1 MGTQQDQL
9 TIGAFA
15 RAGGVGVETVRFY
28 QRKGLLPIP
37 RRFQGGI
44 RRYGTADIE
53 RLCFIRRAQGL
64 GFSLDEVAELL
75 RLEDGTHCRE
85 ARRLAEDKLQ
95 RVRQKLADLQRME
108 RALAALVDACQAQAD
123 PLSCPLTNSL
133 QQGDGP
139 AGVTV
144 PPSAGQSGQTAPD

>member
-37 RRFQGGI
+37 RRLQGGI
-44 RRYGTADIE
+44 RRYGAADIK
-53 RLCFIRRAQGL
+53 RLCFIRSAQGL

-75 RLEDGTHCRE
+75 RLEDGAHCRE
-85 ARRLAEDKLQ
+85 ASRLAEDKLQ

-123 PLSCPLTNSL
+123 TLSCPLTESL
-133 QQGDGP
+133 QQGNCLD
-139 AGVTV
+139 AANR
-144 PPSAGQSGQTAPD
+144 PPSRREN